1 MPSDQVNAM
10 RRAQVLRGK
19 QEALR
24 VLRLAMI
31 ILSNR
36 LRLCPTSSCQRFA
49 NHLARAYGLRLGYGL
64 TEPISSISDSKAS
77 SGKLPIIYI
86 NGTHDEGQ
94 FSAASL
100 CAAGLSQRLR

>member
-77 SGKLPIIYI
+77 SGKLPDNLHI
-86 NGTHDEGQ
+86 TALMMRDS
-94 FSAASL
+94 FPRL
-100 CAAGLSQRLR
+100 VCALPA